1 MSPAGNQKVRENS
14 SCSLFVLMLSSVY
27 RSLGAVLSV
36 QGVLVMANSVFGV
49 LLSGLL
55 ATAVVAAPYA
65 AFAQDAKPEA
75 KTEIKVAAKPDAVD
89 DAKAEAKAKRP
100 LTAQQQKLKD
110 CGAKWQEEKKTKGVK
125 GLEAWNKFRGD
136 CMKS

>member
-1 MSPAGNQKVRENS
+1 
-14 SCSLFVLMLSSVY
+14 
-27 RSLGAVLSV
+27 
-36 QGVLVMANSVFGV
+36 MANSVFGV

-55 ATAVVAAPYA
+55 ATAVSAAPYS
-65 AFAQDAKPEA
+65 AFAHGGSKTEA
-75 KTEIKVAAKPDAVD
+75 KAEIKVAAKPDATD

-110 CGAKWQEEKKTKGVK
+110 CGAKWQEEKKSKGVK
-125 GLEAWNKFRGD
+125 GLEAWNKFRSD

>member
-1 MSPAGNQKVRENS
+1 
-14 SCSLFVLMLSSVY
+14 
-27 RSLGAVLSV
+27 
-36 QGVLVMANSVFGV
+36 MASSVFGA

-55 ATAVVAAPYA
+55 ATAVIATPYA
-65 AFAQDAKPEA
+65 AFAQDAPKAEV
-75 KTEIKVAAKPDAVD
+75 KVAAKADSTD

-100 LTAQQQKLKD
+100 LTAQQLKLKD

-125 GLEAWNKFRGD
+125 GLEAWNKFRSD

>member
-1 MSPAGNQKVRENS
+1 
-14 SCSLFVLMLSSVY
+14 
-27 RSLGAVLSV
+27 
-36 QGVLVMANSVFGV
+36 MASSVFGV

-55 ATAVVAAPYA
+55 ATAVIATPYA
-65 AFAQDAKPEA
+65 AFAQDAPKAEV
-75 KTEIKVAAKPDAVD
+75 KVAAKADSTD

-100 LTAQQQKLKD
+100 LTAQQLKLKD

-125 GLEAWNKFRGD
+125 GLEAWNKFRSD

>member
-1 MSPAGNQKVRENS
+1 
-14 SCSLFVLMLSSVY
+14 
-27 RSLGAVLSV
+27 
-36 QGVLVMANSVFGV
+36 MANSVFGV

-55 ATAVVAAPYA
+55 ATAVIATPYA
-65 AFAQDAKPEA
+65 ALAQDGP
-75 KTEIKVAAKPDAVD
+75 KTEVRAEIKVAAKPEAVD
-89 DAKAEAKAKRP
+89 DAKAEAKPKRP

-125 GLEAWNKFRGD
+125 GLEAWNKFRSD

>member
-1 MSPAGNQKVRENS
+1 
-14 SCSLFVLMLSSVY
+14 
-27 RSLGAVLSV
+27 
-36 QGVLVMANSVFGV
+36 MASSVFGV

-55 ATAVVAAPYA
+55 ATAVIATPYA
-65 AFAQDAKPEA
+65 AFAQETPKAEVKL
-75 KTEIKVAAKPDAVD
+75 AAKADGTD

-100 LTAQQQKLKD
+100 LTAQQLKLKD

-125 GLEAWNKFRGD
+125 GLEAWNKFRSD

>member
-1 MSPAGNQKVRENS
+1 
-14 SCSLFVLMLSSVY
+14 
-27 RSLGAVLSV
+27 
-36 QGVLVMANSVFGV
+36 MANSVFGV

-55 ATAVVAAPYA
+55 ATAVIAAPYS
-65 AFAQDAKPEA
+65 AFAQDAPKTEA
-75 KTEIKVAAKPDAVD
+75 KSEIKVAAKPDAVD

-100 LTAQQQKLKD
+100 LTAQQLKLKD